1 MSYSLFEVVHERSVK
16 TVAKVLDGRLVVAQD
31 DRRLVVGQLTLGL
44 CVAKIINPRQSGSK
58 ASVPGEDEKQ

>member
-1 MSYSLFEVVHERSVK
+1 MVDQSQNSLFEVVHERSVK

-44 CVAKIINPRQSGSK
+44 CVAINRHR
-58 ASVPGEDEKQ
+58 